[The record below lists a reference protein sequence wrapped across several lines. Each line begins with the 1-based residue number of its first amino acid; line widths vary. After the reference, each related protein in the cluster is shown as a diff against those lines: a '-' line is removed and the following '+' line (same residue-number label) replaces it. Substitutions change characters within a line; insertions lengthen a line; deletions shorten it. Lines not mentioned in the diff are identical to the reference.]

1 MIRNEGKQKT
11 MSQIKIIIP
20 ILIGALIYLLP
31 SPMGLDLKGWHMFA
45 IFLATIIGIILKSMP
60 MGAVALFGMLA
71 ACLTGILDINKEA
84 ITAFG
89 SNTIWLVVL
98 VFFIAR
104 GFIKTNLASRIAY
117 QFVSLL
123 GKRSLGLGYGII
135 LSELLMAPFIP
146 SNTARAGGV
155 IFPITK
161 SISEALGSSPAA
173 GTERDLGSYLIQV
186 AYHGNLITSAM
197 FLTAMA
203 ANPMAQAFAAK
214 LGVQISWIE
223 WARAALMPGLASIV
237 IVPFLLYVVYPPKI
251 KELPEAKIWANKK
264 LLDLGSMSSKEWI
277 MTMTFAV
284 MIIFWAIGDRFGIAP
299 SLVALFGLC
308 TLLFFDILTME
319 DILKE
324 TESWHTLLWL
334 SILVMMAGC
343 LDKFGFITW
352 FSSQITYSIAG
363 LSWPVA
369 LLTLVLVYFYSHYFF
384 AGNAAHVGAMYTAF
398 LSVAISIGSPPLMS
412 ALILGFFSSLF
423 SSMTHYATA
432 PASVLFGSGYVPIGE
447 WWFYGLI
454 VGTANVIVWLF
465 IGAIWWKIL
474 GLW

>member
-1 MIRNEGKQKT
+1 
-11 MSQIKIIIP
+11 MSYIKIIIP
-20 ILIGALIYLLP
+20 ILIGTFVYLLP
-31 SPMGLDLKGWHMFA
+31 APNGLDPKGWHMLA
-45 IFLATIIGIILKSMP
+45 IFLATLIGIILKAMP

-71 ACLTGILDINKEA
+71 SCLTGILDINKEA

-89 SNTIWLVVL
+89 SNTIWLIVL

-117 QFVSLL
+117 QFVALL

-135 LSELLMAPFIP
+135 LSELFIAPFIP
-146 SNTARAGGV
+146 SNAARSGGI

-161 SISEALGSSPAA
+161 SISEALGSCPTQ
-173 GTERDLGSYLIQV
+173 GTERNLGSYLIQV

-214 LGVQISWIE
+214 LGVQISWME
-223 WARAALMPGLASIV
+223 WAKAAFIPGIVSI
-237 IVPFLLYVVYPPKI
+237 ILIPFLLYIFYPPKI
-251 KELPEAKIWANKK
+251 KKLPEAKLWAKEK
-264 LLDLGSMSSKEWI
+264 LLALGPMSSKEWI
-277 MTMTFAV
+277 MAMTFGG
-284 MIIFWAIGDRFGIAP
+284 MITLWAIGDSLGVAP

-308 TLLFFDILTME
+308 NLLFFDILNME

-343 LDKFGFITW
+343 LDKFGFISW
-352 FSSQITYSIAG
+352 FSSQITYSIKG
-363 LSWPVA
+363 MSWPIA
-369 LLTLVLVYFYSHYFF
+369 LLTLSLVYFYSHYFF
-384 AGNAAHVGAMYTAF
+384 AGNATHVGAMYTAF
-398 LSVAISIGSPPLMS
+398 LSVAISVGSPPLMS
-412 ALILGFFSSLF
+412 ALIFGFFSSLF

-432 PASVLFGSGYVPIGE
+432 PASVLFGAGYVSIGE
-447 WWFYGLI
+447 WWLYGFM
-454 VGTANVIVWLF
+454 VGTINVIVWLT
-465 IGAIWWKIL
+465 IGAAWWKII

>member
-1 MIRNEGKQKT
+1 
-11 MSQIKIIIP
+11 
-20 ILIGALIYLLP
+20 
-31 SPMGLDLKGWHMFA
+31 
-45 IFLATIIGIILKSMP
+45 
-60 MGAVALFGMLA
+60 
-71 ACLTGILDINKEA
+71 
-84 ITAFG
+84 
-89 SNTIWLVVL
+89 
-98 VFFIAR
+98 
-104 GFIKTNLASRIAY
+104 
-117 QFVSLL
+117 
-123 GKRSLGLGYGII
+123 
-135 LSELLMAPFIP
+135 
-146 SNTARAGGV
+146 
-155 IFPITK
+155 
-161 SISEALGSSPAA
+161 
-173 GTERDLGSYLIQV
+173 
-186 AYHGNLITSAM
+186 
-197 FLTAMA
+197 MA

-284 MIIFWAIGDRFGIAP
+284 MITFWAIGDRFGIAP

-352 FSSQITYSIAG
+352 FSSQITYSITG